1 MARQVKTSD
10 LKKQIQKKRSPVK
23 ATSRKIYI
31 SGCKE
36 IGGSGGGAV
45 GLIKK
50 TTNKLASRGMLPEPD
65 KSTSANDNAFSL
77 LSSIGIGIV
86 DQNASHRTTVL
97 GVEKAGPSQIM
108 STTFSLLQ
116 IETDETIIPN
126 DKIFDL
132 RSVNK
137 QMLGP
142 ECVMASDKFPNPV
155 ENPFFTPDEQL
166 TDIERAKKQQ
176 PNKGINESNVINIA
190 NSLVNMQIEL
200 PTSFMLPE
208 FKIAFSKDI

>member
-23 ATSRKIYI
+23 TTDRKIYI

-36 IGGSGGGAV
+36 IGGSGGGAA
-45 GLIKK
+45 GLTNK
-50 TTNKLASRGMLPEPD
+50 TTAKLSRSGILSEPD
-65 KSTSANDNAFSL
+65 KSISANDNALLL

-86 DQNASHRTTVL
+86 DQNASHRTPVL
-97 GVEKAGPSQIM
+97 GGEKSGPSQNMNI
-108 STTFSLLQ
+108 TFSLLQ

-132 RSVNK
+132 RSVDK
-137 QMLGP
+137 QQLGP
-142 ECVMASDKFPNPV
+142 ECVMASDKFPNPA

-200 PTSFMLPE
+200 PTSLMLSE
-208 FKIAFSKDI
+208 FKIAFGKEI